1 MKIINKIPYYLFA
14 VGIFILLKLSY
25 SFVDNDDLTF
35 LLKPVSNLIVLLTG
49 SKSVYLPD
57 IGYYHE
63 NLNIVVEKS
72 CSGFNF
78 WILCFIM
85 LTFLSLKYFER
96 SFHKVL
102 IIPMALLASY
112 FFTIFVNTSRIFT
125 SIILQGQ
132 ANNFLPSRP
141 HYMLHEIVGII
152 TNLAFLI
159 LIYILTQKIL
169 IKKPSHAKLT

>member
-1 MKIINKIPYYLFA
+1 MVA
-14 VGIFILLKLSY
+14 VGIFILIKLSY
-25 SFVDNDDLTF
+25 SLANNDDLTF
-35 LLKPVSNLIVLLTG
+35 LLKPTYKMVEVLTG
-49 SKSVYLPD
+49 SQFFYIPD
-57 IGYYHE
+57 IGYYCE
-63 NLNIVVEKS
+63 KLNITIEKS
-72 CSGFNF
+72 CSGYNF

-85 LTFLSLKYFER
+85 LTFLALKYFER
-96 SFHKVL
+96 PFHKAL
-102 IIPMALLASY
+102 IIPVALFTAY
-112 FFTIFVNTSRIFT
+112 FLTIFVNTSRIFT